1 MSSNEQS
8 KPAAAPSP
16 ARVGS
21 KPNLEMSEK
30 ALNLVLQFEGFDEG
44 GWPGG
49 ASGITIGYGY
59 DLGYHT
65 LGQFGADWRL
75 RLSVNDFQILRA
87 LVGITGTRARDRARS
102 ARGVTIKRDDAR
114 AVFATSSIPRAIAA
128 TLEAFPGAEKLPAD
142 AAGALISLV
151 FNRGGRMNDRDERL
165 QERREMRAI
174 RDVVGAFSAGARAE
188 SEALME
194 IAMQLRSMT
203 RLWEGANLG
212 GLIRR
217 REAEA
222 ALVESCI
229 TGVGAPAKS
238 NAARSS

>member
-1 MSSNEQS
+1 MSSDPQTTHAGATPGT
-8 KPAAAPSP
+8 KPELSLSSRALDLI
-16 ARVGS
+16 
-21 KPNLEMSEK
+21 LEY
-30 ALNLVLQFEGFDEG
+30 EGFDRG

-65 LGQFGADWRL
+65 LGEFAKDWRTH
-75 RLSVNDFQILRA
+75 LSINDYQKLRA
-87 LVGITGTRARDRARS
+87 CVGIKGTRAQARS
-102 ARGVTIKRDDAR
+102 RILSGIKISREAAR
-114 AVFATSSIPRAIAA
+114 AVFASASIPKAITA
-128 TLEAFPGAEKLPAD
+128 TLAAFPGVEKLPAD

-151 FNRGGRMNDRDERL
+151 FNRGGRLSDNDPRL

-174 RDVVGAFSAGARAE
+174 RAAVAAGD
-188 SEALME
+188 LME
-194 IAMQLRSMT
+194 IAMQLRSMV
-203 RLWEGANLG
+203 RLWEGKGLG

-229 TGVGAPAKS
+229 EGAPGAPSTTPAKATG
-238 NAARSS
+238 AAAK